1 MALITPNTWN
11 SVHKPIEYRV
21 TFTSYF
27 AISITNNGGYA
38 RFNVGSSIAALFTVG
53 QRVYVP
59 SGPYAGNWTVRD
71 TAGTV
76 TISAPYSSSG
86 TAFITPLV
94 NVSAQLWAG
103 YQSTHEGYS
112 DYPFRQ
118 IADIVAV
125 PGLEGYV
132 SIDVSGYLKSIFKKI
147 EAPRIGADFRM
158 SCPFRLVVSGYS
170 QSTFYALNGTFDQA
184 VLQNYAA
191 YYEILNARHPIHF
204 ANGTCIYSMLWPDT
218 SIHGKHVFNIIGIN
232 GTGSPGGLGFD
243 AVGTTFTVG

>member
-11 SVHKPIEYRV
+11 SVHRPIEYRV
-21 TFTSYF
+21 TFNSIF
-27 AISITNNGGYA
+27 VLSITDNGGYA
-38 RFNVGSSIAALFTVG
+38 RLNVGVSYLTQFSVG
-53 QRVYVP
+53 QRVYIP
-59 SGPYAGNWTVRD
+59 SGTYAGNWTVREVS
-71 TAGTV
+71 GTV

-86 TAFITPLV
+86 TTFVTPLS

-103 YQSTHEGYS
+103 YPSTHEGYS

-125 PGLEGYV
+125 PGLEGFV

-158 SCPFRLVVSGYS
+158 SCPFRLIVSGYP
-170 QSTFYALNGTFDQA
+170 QDTFYALNGTFDQS
-184 VLQNYAA
+184 VLQNYAS
-191 YYEILNARHPIHF
+191 YYSILNARHPIHF

-218 SIHGKHVFNIIGIN
+218 NIYGKHVFNIIGIN

-243 AVGTTFTVG
+243 SVGTTFTVG